1 MSETDNSEQ
10 IVNKPGKPW
19 TNVGVFD
26 SYETAKNQLMHLI
39 AAAPTYD
46 YKIKRSGDRGSKF
59 TIKSR
64 LTQNLIRQIKR
75 WKSLSKIPERKV
87 LIKNLKNLLDKAL
100 SL

>member
-1 MSETDNSEQ
+1 MSETDNNSEQ

-64 LTQNLIRQIKR
+64 LN
-75 WKSLSKIPERKV
+75 PE
-87 LIKNLKNLLDKAL
+87 LDKANQKMEE
-100 SL
+100 SLRNSREKSSNKKSKKSS

>member
-64 LTQNLIRQIKR
+64 LN
-75 WKSLSKIPERKV
+75 PE
-87 LIKNLKNLLDKAL
+87 LDKANQKMEE
-100 SL
+100 SLKNSREKSSNKKSKKSS

>member
-46 YKIKRSGDRGSKF
+46 YKIKRSGDRGSKC

-64 LTQNLIRQIKR
+64 LN
-75 WKSLSKIPERKV
+75 PE
-87 LIKNLKNLLDKAL
+87 LDKANQKMEE
-100 SL
+100 SLRNSREKSSNKKSKKSS

>member
-10 IVNKPGKPW
+10 IINKPGKPW

-64 LTQNLIRQIKR
+64 LN
-75 WKSLSKIPERKV
+75 PE
-87 LIKNLKNLLDKAL
+87 LDKANQKMEE
-100 SL
+100 SLRNSREKSSNKKSKKSS